1 MLEGA
6 KKAGT
11 EARNAAISSV
21 GRGGGV
27 AALGSVTSS
36 GAVSVT
42 SSGAVPVT
50 SSGAVSGAVGVSGKG
65 LLSQLGSGENALLTC
80 EGTRDHRGY
89 ALDN

>member
-27 AALGSVTSS
+27 AALGS
-36 GAVSVT
+36 
-42 SSGAVPVT
+42 VT